1 MKKFDFGKEFG
12 NIDSKY
18 ITEAERKWQEKKETW
33 TPRFWSKVA
42 AACVIVTL
50 GSVIFSNP
58 QVQAAI
64 KNLTLSIGET
74 LGFSKEI
81 ESYTEVLNTS
91 RTDNGIT
98 VTLKEV
104 VVDDGVLLAKVH
116 AEKADSEKAVSGQQ
130 KEEADSNENSLSTA
144 EFRIDYQNSTINGQ
158 KIDEYGSG
166 SYLPYSIDE
175 LMTEGIDE
183 NVYDGVLE
191 SRFPNSVDL
200 GESPEV
206 HLVIVAYNG
215 GEVLEGEPIATV
227 QFDFSISHGELMK
240 QTVHKK
246 LEDTS
251 IKTDEG
257 TVKLLDFS
265 MNKLQS
271 RILAEIPDEL
281 YEKYE
286 LKLEGTDSKG
296 NQVVYELNGGT
307 ENDAHQWCFKTD
319 FFGMYQMDSEE
330 PVLMLPDIDSEY
342 LELRLYIR
350 ELYMAESD
358 TIWDGDDFAEVG
370 ETTAEVEEVPDDPQV
385 DEKGANVDEQAE
397 TQIIGGAAGS
407 TAIMIR
413 DNGDQDENAD
423 IADAEDELYGTEE
436 GAYDINA
443 DEIAAGS
450 DTYCGWIPVGNEI
463 KIQIK

>member
-18 ITEAERKWQEKKETW
+18 IAEAEGEWKEEKKEW
-33 TPRFWSKVA
+33 TPRFWCRVA

-58 QVQAAI
+58 HVQAAI
-64 KNLTLSIGET
+64 KSLTLSIGET

-81 ESYTEVLNTS
+81 ESYTEVLDTS
-91 RTDNGIT
+91 RTDNGIA

-104 VVDDGVLLAKVH
+104 VLDDGVLLAKIH
-116 AEKADSEKAVSGQQ
+116 AERAGSEKANSVQQ

-166 SYLPYSIDE
+166 SYLPYSINE

-191 SRFPNSVDL
+191 SRFQNSVDL

-215 GEVLEGEPIATV
+215 GELLEGDPIATV
-227 QFDFSISHGELMK
+227 EFDFSIPHAELMK

-246 LEDTS
+246 LENVS
-251 IKTDEG
+251 IETEEG
-257 TVKLLDFS
+257 TVKLLNFS

-286 LKLEGTDSKG
+286 LELHGVDSKG
-296 NQVVYELNGGT
+296 NLVRYELNGGN

-370 ETTAEVEEVPDDPQV
+370 ETRAEVEEVPDDQQE
-385 DEKGANVDEQAE
+385 DEKGIDGDEQAE

-413 DNGDQDENAD
+413 NNGDQDENTDAAD
-423 IADAEDELYGTEE
+423 TEDEIYGTDE

-450 DTYCGWIPVGNEI
+450 DTYCGWIPVGNKI

>member
-18 ITEAERKWQEKKETW
+18 ITEAEREWEKKKETW
-33 TPRFWSKVA
+33 VPSFWSGA
-42 AACVIVTL
+42 AVVCVIFALVTIL
-50 GSVIFSNP
+50 FNP
-58 QVQAAI
+58 HAQAAI
-64 KNLTLSIGET
+64 RNFTLSIGET

-91 RTDNGIT
+91 KTDNGIT

-116 AEKADSEKAVSGQQ
+116 AEKAVSGQQ

-191 SRFPNSVDL
+191 SRFQNSVDL

-251 IKTDEG
+251 IDTDEG

-271 RILAEIPDEL
+271 RILAEVPDKL
-281 YEKYE
+281 CEKYE

-296 NQVVYELNGGT
+296 NQVAYELNGGT

-350 ELYMAESD
+350 EPYMAESD

-370 ETTAEVEEVPDDPQV
+370 ETTAEVEEIQDDPQE
-385 DEKGANVDEQAE
+385 DEKGVNVDEQAE

-407 TAIMIR
+407 TAIMLR
-413 DNGDQDENAD
+413 DNGNQDEKAD
-423 IADAEDELYGTEE
+423 IADTEDELYRTEE

-450 DTYCGWIPVGNEI
+450 DTYCGWIPVGNKI